1 MDEGQCLKLRNVA
14 AKWMSGMLSGWRS
27 HLALDDDPDD
37 DAIYNHQAVALTRDF
52 RNELVAIAASNEI
65 DFDQVMAV
73 VRQEWS
79 VLIRDH
85 LMNHVISSNYGALE
99 IGAIVESMVDHIQ
112 KRR

>member
-1 MDEGQCLKLRNVA
+1 MKASVLSYEMSRRNGCQGCYRDGVA
-14 AKWMSGMLSGWRS
+14 ILHLMMIPMTMRYIITKRS
-27 HLALDDDPDD
+27 
-37 DAIYNHQAVALTRDF
+37 LTRDF